1 MRTIEQQTEQKLSWA
16 ETARAMAAEK
26 EDWSAWDVTASDGI
40 ETVPWVQGV
49 GSAGV
54 LARTE

>member
-1 MRTIEQQTEQKLSWA
+1 MVA
-16 ETARAMAAEK
+16 EE